1 MKTERNITLNLARQG
16 IQASIPLTQHD
27 AGTHRVI
34 IRLRNGSKPVV
45 LDKDDRAVLYIDTDS
60 YEHVDV
66 FTDDE
71 NYKNCLVYDVSAYTT
86 MASGETVA
94 VLQIYRSAD
103 RTTYSPKFAFSV
115 DKDITEGTQVLNS
128 PAYSAVLR
136 AQLAAEQ
143 YAAEADNKKTEMQEY
158 VDEKLDRKLDVND
171 RTSVY
176 PEVYAKD
183 SDGEQMMLEV
193 SESPISP
200 IPMRNERGL
209 FMVGD
214 VDSLSNDKVVVNK
227 GYVDKE
233 TDQKVSK
240 IQAPESDQI
249 LYGSDGTMGGIQ
261 TFFIL
266 AKTPSGNT
274 VIKRYADGTAD
285 TADPTS
291 PDNISNK
298 RYVDFVI
305 QRLAEHAAT
314 LYIDRSNPSSRGTF
328 SHNGDLNVTD
338 DLIANHV
345 AAKTAA
351 FNSVTVLGEF
361 IVERVEDL
369 HVKKAHV
376 VLNGDNVPLQLGT
389 AGILIKTGQSLNK
402 AYAIVFNPAD
412 NSVELGLGVLNDDD
426 TFEFDLHEN
435 KPIATRVGSEEL
447 HTDGI
452 MLWDSVANTLY
463 NVDITP
469 SDIYVEEK
477 ALQNMLEEMFK

>member
-27 AGTHRVI
+27 AGTQRLV
-34 IRLRNGSKPVV
+34 IRLRNGSEQVI
-45 LDKDDRAVLYIDTDS
+45 LDKNDKAVLYIDTDS

-66 FTDDE
+66 FTEGDKYE
-71 NYKNCLVYDVSAYTT
+71 NCLVYDVTAFTT
-86 MASGETVA
+86 LNVGETVA
-94 VLQIYRSAD
+94 VLQIYRDAD
-103 RTTYSPKFAFSV
+103 RTLYSPKFAFMI
-115 DKDITEGTQVLNS
+115 DKDITQGTKVQRS
-128 PAYSAVLR
+128 PAYSAVIR
-136 AQLAAEQ
+136 AQLAAER
-143 YAAEADNKKTEMQEY
+143 YAKQAEDTSTQMQEK
-158 VDEKLDRKLDVND
+158 VDEKLDSKLDVID

-183 SDGEQMMLEV
+183 NEGKQMMLEV
-193 SESPISP
+193 SEDPMAS
-200 IPMRNERGL
+200 IPMRNEQGL

-240 IQAPESDQI
+240 IQAPGGDQI
-249 LYGSDGTMGGIQ
+249 LYGSDGNMGGIQ

-266 AKTPSGNT
+266 AETPLGNT
-274 VIKRYADGTAD
+274 VMMRHDDGTAD
-285 TADPTS
+285 VAYPNS
-291 PDNISNK
+291 PENISNK
-298 RYVDFVI
+298 EYVDFAI
-305 QRLAEHAAT
+305 QQLKNHAASH
-314 LYIDRSNPSSRGTF
+314 YIPILNPSSQGMF

-338 DLIANHV
+338 DLKANHV

-351 FNSVTVLGEF
+351 INSLTVLGEVT
-361 IVERVEDL
+361 VERVEDL
-369 HVKKAHV
+369 HVNKAHL
-376 VLNGDNVPLQLGT
+376 VLNGDNVPLQIGT

-452 MLWDSVANTLY
+452 MLWDSAENTLY

-477 ALQNMLEEMFK
+477 ALQNMLEEVFK